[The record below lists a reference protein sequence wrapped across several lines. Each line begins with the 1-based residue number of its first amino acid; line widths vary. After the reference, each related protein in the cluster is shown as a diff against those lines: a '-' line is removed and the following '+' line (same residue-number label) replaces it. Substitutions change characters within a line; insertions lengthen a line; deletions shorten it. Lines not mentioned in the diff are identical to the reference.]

1 MTFLSNKSGHYSPS
15 LDHLLQVIHQ
25 LEKKRVP
32 FTFQVQV
39 MNPALWYPNVAA
51 LLQQLALDEKPDYE
65 LAQVTSL

>member
-1 MTFLSNKSGHYSPS
+1 M
-15 LDHLLQVIHQ
+15 LQVIHQ